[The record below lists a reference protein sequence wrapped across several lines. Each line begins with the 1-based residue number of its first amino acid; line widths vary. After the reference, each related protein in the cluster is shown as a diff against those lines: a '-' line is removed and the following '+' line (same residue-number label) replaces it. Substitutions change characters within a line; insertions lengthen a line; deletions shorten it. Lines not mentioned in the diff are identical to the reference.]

1 MAIFLRYS
9 IFLENFYYIYIS
21 ILFIYIVIYFA
32 MSTDQLI
39 SVSELKNNYVWVLKS
54 LSFWPKFILNDNKAE
69 AVLLSADEYKHI
81 QNLLKVKD
89 RNDEVE
95 DALKHWK
102 SYNNFDDLLS
112 DLDD

>member
-1 MAIFLRYS
+1 MT
-9 IFLENFYYIYIS
+9 
-21 ILFIYIVIYFA
+21 
-32 MSTDQLI
+32 TDQLI

-81 QNLLKVKD
+81 QNLLKVRD
-89 RNDEVE
+89 WDDEVE

-102 SYNNFDDLLS
+102 SYDNFGDLLS